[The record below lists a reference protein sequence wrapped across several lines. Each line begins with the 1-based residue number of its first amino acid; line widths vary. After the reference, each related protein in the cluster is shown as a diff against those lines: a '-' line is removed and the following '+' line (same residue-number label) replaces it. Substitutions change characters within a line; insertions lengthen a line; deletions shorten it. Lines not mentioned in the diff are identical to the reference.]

1 MLLILSTIPGF
12 QLIVEMNPNRHL
24 HIVFVIFR
32 IPGFINQPVITTQLS
47 IIYYSNYSRKP
58 PCIIIEKMV

>member
-1 MLLILSTIPGF
+1 MLSVLATITGF

-32 IPGFINQPVITTQLS
+32 IPDFSNQPVITIQLS
-47 IIYYSNYSRKP
+47 ITYYTMLYCSTG
-58 PCIIIEKMV
+58 